1 MKETSKANDADWEPV
16 EHVSGASRARAADK
30 TTSFSSEM
38 RTVKSADRVLTLFE
52 LLGNGN
58 REMSHSDIANFLRIP
73 KSSLTQLL
81 KNLVHR
87 GWLSYDAVGKSY
99 ALGDAIERIA
109 RASKRVPNLIDIAGP
124 ILANLTATTNETSAI
139 NVLRGDEAETLATVL
154 GGETLLTV
162 LRAGQRAPLYT
173 TSYGKVMLAHMPQD
187 ALEDYLARV
196 KLAPLTP
203 RTIQS
208 QEELRLQI
216 EAIKRDGFGYSFEE
230 HVRGVV
236 GVARAV
242 FGPDRCFA
250 AALNVAAA
258 AVRFDKEARFKITDS
273 LAEAA
278 LKLEKQIEDLN
289 AA

>member
-1 MKETSKANDADWEPV
+1 LP
-16 EHVSGASRARAADK
+16 GASPTPVAEK
-30 TTSFSSEM
+30 TASISNDTP
-38 RTVKSADRVLTLFE
+38 TVKSADRVLTLFE

-58 REMSHSDIANFLRIP
+58 REMSHADIASFLAIP

-87 GWLSYDAVGKSY
+87 GWLSYDAVSKSY
-99 ALGDAIERIA
+99 ALGDAIGRIA

-124 ILANLTATTNETSAI
+124 ILTDLTAATNETSAI
-139 NVLRGDEAETLATVL
+139 DVQRGDEAETLATVL
-154 GGETLLTV
+154 SGETLLAV
-162 LRAGQRAPLYT
+162 LRAGQRAPLYS

-196 KLAPLTP
+196 ELTPLTP

-216 EAIKRDGFGYSFEE
+216 EAVRRDGFGYSFEE

-242 FGPDRCFA
+242 FGPGRSFV

-258 AVRFDKEARFKITDS
+258 AVRFDTEARLKITDG

-278 LKLEKQIEDLN
+278 LKLEKQIEDLD

>member
-1 MKETSKANDADWEPV
+1 MNDPSRANDADRIQDEIL
-16 EHVSGASRARAADK
+16 SGASRTRAEDK
-30 TTSFSSEM
+30 SASLSNEM
-38 RTVKSADRVLTLFE
+38 RTVKSADRVLALFE

-58 REMSHSDIANFLRIP
+58 REMSHSDIASFLGIP

-87 GWLSYDAVGKSY
+87 GWLSYDAAGKSY

-109 RASKRVPNLIDIAGP
+109 RTSKRVPNLIDIAGP
-124 ILANLTATTNETSAI
+124 ILADLAADTNETAAI
-139 NVLRGDEAETLATVL
+139 NILRGDEAETLATVL
-154 GGETLLTV
+154 GGETLLAV

-187 ALEDYLARV
+187 ELEDYLKRV
-196 KLAPLTP
+196 ELAPLTP
-203 RTIQS
+203 RTILS

-216 EAIKRDGFGYSFEE
+216 DTVKRDGFGYSFEE
-230 HVRGVV
+230 QVRGVV

-242 FGPDRCFA
+242 FGSDGRLL

-258 AVRFDKEARFKITDS
+258 SVRFDREARLKITDA
-273 LAEAA
+273 LAEAVHR
-278 LKLEKQIEDLN
+278 LQKQIKDLD